1 MPPLSSRVTDV
12 TLTLG
17 TAARAQL
24 EMQLKDIETRYGSQ
38 IAILMV
44 NSIKPEPIE
53 DFANRVGTTWKIGR
67 KGVGDGVLIIVA
79 LQDHKARI
87 DVARSLEGAIP
98 DAVAKRIVTESL
110 APAFKQNNYADG
122 LAAALTQIDQRLRTE
137 AASGALPPPSAQARH
152 MSSLSG
158 IQSEEGAL
166 LPLLFIGAAIGVVLK
181 RLFGGTGAVVAGG
194 ATGAASFF
202 IGFSLLWAVPLGIF
216 VMIAALIFGGG
227 RTLGGHRRAKQRRG
241 EWGDVAVGSLLG
253 SHSSSGSWASGSSST
268 DNFSSGGGGDFSGG
282 GASGEW

>member
-87 DVARSLEGAIP
+87 DVAR
-98 DAVAKRIVTESL
+98 
-110 APAFKQNNYADG
+110 
-122 LAAALTQIDQRLRTE
+122 
-137 AASGALPPPSAQARH
+137 
-152 MSSLSG
+152 
-158 IQSEEGAL
+158 
-166 LPLLFIGAAIGVVLK
+166 
-181 RLFGGTGAVVAGG
+181 
-194 ATGAASFF
+194 
-202 IGFSLLWAVPLGIF
+202 
-216 VMIAALIFGGG
+216 
-227 RTLGGHRRAKQRRG
+227 
-241 EWGDVAVGSLLG
+241 
-253 SHSSSGSWASGSSST
+253 
-268 DNFSSGGGGDFSGG
+268 
-282 GASGEW
+282 